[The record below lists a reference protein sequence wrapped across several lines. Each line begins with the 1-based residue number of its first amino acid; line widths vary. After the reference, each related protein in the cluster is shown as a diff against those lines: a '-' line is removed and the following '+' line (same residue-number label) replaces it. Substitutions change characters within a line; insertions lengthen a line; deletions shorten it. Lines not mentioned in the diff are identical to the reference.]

1 MKSGS
6 GRGWFVERRKALG
19 ITQKDLADAL
29 GLNPRAISDW
39 ENGRHTPKLTPK
51 QMHTL
56 CSKLQCTLLDLVEMF
71 EPSAG
76 TEGA

>member
-1 MKSGS
+1 MKKES
-6 GRGWFVERRKALG
+6 GRGWFVERRKVLG
-19 ITQKDLADAL
+19 ITQKDLADSL

-56 CSKLQCTLLDLVEMF
+56 CAKLQCTLLDLVEMF
-71 EPSAG
+71 EPS
-76 TEGA
+76 TKVEGA